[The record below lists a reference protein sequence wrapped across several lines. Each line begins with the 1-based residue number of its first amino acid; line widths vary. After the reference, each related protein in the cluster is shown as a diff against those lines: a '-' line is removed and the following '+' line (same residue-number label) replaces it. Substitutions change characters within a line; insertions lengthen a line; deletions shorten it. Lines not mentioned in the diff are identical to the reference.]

1 MKNMSYKTFTF
12 PHNPERITVTT
23 QTRIATAH
31 CPEYGA
37 IHQNLGLGRRGIR
50 VEGRLFGANARSEF
64 IALEQLMWQTT
75 AGLLYIPDL
84 GTVVAFLTDL
94 ALTEEGDGSVLRYRA
109 EFIELIPATDGEGT
123 RYVN

>member
-12 PHNPERITVTT
+12 PHNPETITVTT

-37 IHQNLGLGRRGIR
+37 IHQNLGLGRRCIR
-50 VEGRLFGANARSEF
+50 AEGRLFGENARSEF
-64 IALEQLMWQTT
+64 AALEQLMWQAT